1 MTKFVRISL
10 NGLRDVYGWRVKAC
24 VGEDQRRSVSCVC
37 CCVARR
43 KKNKLRSFAL
53 LNGRLVGYEV
63 SRSLRPT
70 MKQKRV
76 VQHYY
81 LIAFAA
87 TLCKLE

>member
-1 MTKFVRISL
+1 MCS
-10 NGLRDVYGWRVKAC
+10 
-24 VGEDQRRSVSCVC
+24 
-37 CCVARR
+37 CVARR

-70 MKQKRV
+70 MKQKCV

-81 LIAFAA
+81 LLAFAA